1 MSTRYTPA
9 VTPPRAEPRALKY
22 RPADEHLLRRLGSA
36 IVMHWDT
43 LPDTLQDLLIDQAAV
58 TDDREEGAHAQ
69 SDIETFIRG
78 VKVIQI
84 AKAQEAK
91 PA

>member
-1 MSTRYTPA
+1 
-9 VTPPRAEPRALKY
+9 
-22 RPADEHLLRRLGSA
+22 
-36 IVMHWDT
+36 MHWDT

-58 TDDREEGAHAQ
+58 TDDREEGAHTQ

-84 AKAQEAK
+84 AKTQEAK